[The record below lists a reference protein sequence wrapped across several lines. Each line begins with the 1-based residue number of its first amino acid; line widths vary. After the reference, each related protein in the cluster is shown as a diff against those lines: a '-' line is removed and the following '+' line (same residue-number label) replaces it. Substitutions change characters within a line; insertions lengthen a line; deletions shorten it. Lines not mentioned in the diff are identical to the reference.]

1 MKASQVLAPIMTAAT
16 LSVIAGGAY
25 IIDCRRAGGEIDK
38 CWLTGLPIAGLGA
51 GVGGG
56 FRMGFETENPAL
68 RRRRG
73 IDDLDG

>member
-1 MKASQVLAPIMTAAT
+1 MKAAQILAPLMTAAT

-25 IIDCRRAGGEIDK
+25 IIDCRRSGGELDK

-56 FRMGFETENPAL
+56 FKIGFETFNPAL
-68 RRRRG
+68 RRRNG
-73 IDDLDG
+73 PDA

>member
-1 MKASQVLAPIMTAAT
+1 MKAAQILAPLMTAAT

-25 IIDCRRAGGEIDK
+25 IIDCRRSGGELDT

-56 FRMGFETENPAL
+56 FRLGFETLNPAL
-68 RRRRG
+68 RRR
-73 IDDLDG
+73 DGPDA